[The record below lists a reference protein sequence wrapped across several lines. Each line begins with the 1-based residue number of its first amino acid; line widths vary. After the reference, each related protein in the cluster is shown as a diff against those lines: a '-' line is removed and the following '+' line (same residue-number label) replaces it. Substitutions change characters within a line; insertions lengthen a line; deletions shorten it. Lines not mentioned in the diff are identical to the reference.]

1 MKRVPRD
8 LISYNDKEIIESIK
22 KFYEKHGRVPKRR
35 ECNKT
40 NGIPTDSAISD
51 HFGNFTN
58 AIIAS
63 GFKPNKPKH
72 PGIRKWS
79 DEELIGCLKRVI
91 KEAGFIVTEM
101 EYHSF
106 KKKTDP
112 VSKLYRRRF
121 KKWKFALKLTG
132 VKFSITKYRL
142 RRLIGKTMKFLAHVS
157 ISLREKTR

>member
-8 LISYNDKEIIESIK
+8 LISYTDKEIIESIK
-22 KFYEKHGRVPKRR
+22 KFYEKYGRIPKRR

-40 NGIPTDSAISD
+40 NGMPTDSAISD

-72 PGIRKWS
+72 PGIKKWS
-79 DEELIGCLKRVI
+79 DEVLISCLKEVI
-91 KEAGFIVTEM
+91 NSAGFIITEM
-101 EYHSF
+101 EYHSY

-121 KKWKFALKLTG
+121 KKWKIALKLTG
-132 VKFSITKYRL
+132 IKFSITRYYL
-142 RRLIGKTMKFLAHVS
+142 RQLTGMAMRNIAHIS
-157 ISLREKTR
+157 ILLREKIR